1 MDSKFAQKDE
11 SLDHDC
17 GDTISDKFIKIY
29 RVSHMYSDDGCG
41 IQMSQATATS
51 FYMLFKHTYGKLFWN
66 LVAMASI
73 FPLSM
78 ALRCHSIVVH
88 KY

>member
-41 IQMSQATATS
+41 IQMSQACFLSILMAN
-51 FYMLFKHTYGKLFWN
+51 FFEN

-78 ALRCHSIVVH
+78 ALRCHSILVH
-88 KY
+88 EY